1 MFWAA
6 GRLSFLCYTHLEGHA
21 ASMAMGLPSFSQKP
35 VWVCAMESEA
45 VFPGKLTIPDRFE
58 GDGD

>member
-1 MFWAA
+1 MSWAA
-6 GRLSFLCYTHLEGHA
+6 GFLPFLYFTHLEGHA
-21 ASMAMGLPSFSQKP
+21 ASMAMGLPSFSQEP

-58 GDGD
+58 RAED